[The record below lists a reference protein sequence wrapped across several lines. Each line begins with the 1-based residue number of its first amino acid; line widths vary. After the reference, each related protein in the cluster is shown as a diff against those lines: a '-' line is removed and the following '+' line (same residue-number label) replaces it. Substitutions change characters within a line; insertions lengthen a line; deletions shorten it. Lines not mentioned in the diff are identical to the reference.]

1 MNIECSDRIHFAITG
16 KSWDLIKQHFPEI
29 LRKLV
34 VRGTVFARMS
44 PEQKMQLIETLQ
56 DVGYVVDFTYEVLP
70 NCKMA
75 KAPLMSR
82 TAITYILL
90 KQSTIV

>member
-16 KSWDLIKQHFPEI
+16 KSWDLIKQYFPEI

-44 PEQKMQLIETLQ
+44 PEQKMQLIEMLQ
-56 DVGYVVDFTYEVLP
+56 DVG
-70 NCKMA
+70 
-75 KAPLMSR
+75 
-82 TAITYILL
+82 
-90 KQSTIV
+90 